1 MRANRANP
9 NGFPDPA
16 PNFHL
21 SLLLSSFVQQGP
33 DPVDSL
39 ASGPTYRRG
48 AMDFSTEAGPSGRPA
63 VTVQGPLK
71 GGSKLEGR
79 PVAAIARLQAETG
92 HTRATTS
99 GRTGNTRGNYL
110 PGPSSL
116 PTCDSVLAVHG
127 NYTDFLSL
135 RWTLQP
141 RLPRP
146 SVQALTSIHYSDRSS
161 LNRTRSPLRVEQATH
176 AGDTCSN
183 LFGSDPLAYR
193 TEQQQR
199 CLCFHPSVRHSRV
212 GSLESVHYV
221 QQRES
226 RIPSSLAGTDSVVHR
241 VAPGSGHSLV
251 SGPQLRLAGS
261 GSSCLVH
268 LHHPKAAKSP
278 KEAPGQATYRR
289 PSRSPRRPSSEFIPF
304 SRERAD
310 LSTDWMKI
318 PNCPNLSSIISSLSL
333 ADCHCNCNCKPNR
346 FVPCVFGPFR
356 RTLSIPYRGGLLVPT
371 IFAAS

>member
-71 GGSKLEGR
+71 GG
-79 PVAAIARLQAETG
+79 
-92 HTRATTS
+92 
-99 GRTGNTRGNYL
+99 N
-110 PGPSSL
+110 
-116 PTCDSVLAVHG
+116 
-127 NYTDFLSL
+127 FLSL

-226 RIPSSLAGTDSVVHR
+226 RIPSSLAAVPSSGLQVQVQAVSFTSTTQKRPSPPKRPQDRPPTDDPAGV
-241 VAPGSGHSLV
+241 PGDPAANSFRS
-251 SGPQLRLAGS
+251 AGS
-261 GSSCLVH
+261 
-268 LHHPKAAKSP
+268 
-278 KEAPGQATYRR
+278 EQTF
-289 PSRSPRRPSSEFIPF
+289 PR
-304 SRERAD
+304 
-310 LSTDWMKI
+310 T
-318 PNCPNLSSIISSLSL
+318 
-333 ADCHCNCNCKPNR
+333 
-346 FVPCVFGPFR
+346 G
-356 RTLSIPYRGGLLVPT
+356 
-371 IFAAS
+371 